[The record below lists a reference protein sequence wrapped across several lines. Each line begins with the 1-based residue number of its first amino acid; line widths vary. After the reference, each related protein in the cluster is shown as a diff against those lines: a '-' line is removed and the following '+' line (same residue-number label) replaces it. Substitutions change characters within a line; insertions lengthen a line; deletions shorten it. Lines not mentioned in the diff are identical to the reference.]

1 MFWFVFVRFG
11 IGVCLTWILYDF
23 VPGFGCNWCLL
34 FSIRACW
41 RYIGHSVVD
50 PGVRIY
56 HESMRPQV
64 PKFTVVYINQIDS
77 GVLYYLIICT
87 SHQQVGEQD
96 FHVKFWSCELMISV
110 VTPIFEPL
118 LGPVCLLQ
126 TVTPTCVAS
135 HYIHVGASLAAQ
147 ISCKVFLLLPLLV
160 GGNVAVLGSQ
170 LYHVSVK
177 GLLVHVR
184 NDAQAS
190 GASSLRRPVF
200 VVSNMLHWLHEE
212 GLKRLRG

>member
-1 MFWFVFVRFG
+1 MFWFVFVIFWNWSMPDLNTIWFCARFW
-11 IGVCLTWILYDF
+11 LH
-23 VPGFGCNWCLL
+23 WCLL

-41 RYIGHSVVD
+41 WYIGHSVVA
-50 PGVRIY
+50 PGALIY

-64 PKFTVVYINQIDS
+64 PKFAVVYINQIDS
-77 GVLYYLIICT
+77 EVLYYLIIC

-96 FHVKFWSCELMISV
+96 FTWSFDHANWRFPV

-135 HYIHVGASLAAQ
+135 HYGCITAAQ

>member
-1 MFWFVFVRFG
+1 
-11 IGVCLTWILYDF
+11 
-23 VPGFGCNWCLL
+23 
-34 FSIRACW
+34 
-41 RYIGHSVVD
+41 
-50 PGVRIY
+50 
-56 HESMRPQV
+56 
-64 PKFTVVYINQIDS
+64 
-77 GVLYYLIICT
+77 
-87 SHQQVGEQD
+87 
-96 FHVKFWSCELMISV
+96 
-110 VTPIFEPL
+110 
-118 LGPVCLLQ
+118 
-126 TVTPTCVAS
+126 VAS
-135 HYIHVGASLAAQ
+135 HYGCITAAQ

-212 GLKRLRG
+212 GLKKIKRVNVVRKIISNGMF